1 MELHDAEINQ
11 VAGIILKDYGHLFP
25 STYPDIPLNLTML
38 RNSLSKAGIVVEKY
52 QIPDIMEKVELAL
65 AAIVPLKWCNYGS
78 IAILLNQQYPD
89 ENLLAISA
97 ERVTGLTRSLP
108 NFSDDELPEED
119 VIDSI
124 IYTWI
129 SLTDE
134 DLDLNED
141 EAWS

>member
-1 MELHDAEINQ
+1 MELNDAEINL
-11 VAGIILKDYGHLFP
+11 VAGIILEDYGHLFP

-38 RNSLSKAGIVVEKY
+38 KASLGKAGIVTEKNE
-52 QIPDIMEKVELAL
+52 IPDIMERVELAL
-65 AAIVPLKWCNYGS
+65 AAIVPLRWSNYGS

-89 ENLLAISA
+89 EDLLAISVQRVA
-97 ERVTGLTRSLP
+97 ELTRALP
-108 NFSDDELPEED
+108 NFRDEGMPEED
-119 VIDSI
+119 VMDSI

-134 DLDLNED
+134 DLDLTEE

>member
-1 MELHDAEINQ
+1 MELNDAEINQ

-38 RNSLSKAGIVVEKY
+38 KTSLDKAGIVAEKID
-52 QIPDIMEKVELAL
+52 IPDIMERVELAL
-65 AAIVPLKWCNYGS
+65 AAIVPLKWSNYGS

-89 ENLLAISA
+89 EDLLGISV
-97 ERVTGLTRSLP
+97 ERVAGLTRALP
-108 NFSDDELPEED
+108 NFRDEGMPEED
-119 VIDSI
+119 VMDSI

-141 EAWS
+141 EVWS